1 MHAHGALAVA
11 TLVKRYHPHTPVIMG
26 GLSASYFHRELI
38 GYPQVDMVMRG
49 DSTEESMALLLRVL
63 TRGGSLENV
72 PNLTWKDET
81 GRSVENRRSAAPTDI
96 SEISLP
102 SYPYV
107 IRSVLRYGSLADVT
121 PYADWDRYP
130 MTGLLTSRGCALDCA
145 ICGGGRSA
153 YRCTSERLRPAFRS
167 PEALVRDLRTIQAFS
182 RGPVILLNDLR
193 MAGKAHTR
201 RFFDLVKAA
210 GIRNELVF
218 ELFFPADSEFYAAAA
233 NSLSR
238 FSLQMSLESH
248 DEGLRRRFGKF
259 TRSNA
264 EIEQS
269 IADALRAGVNRVDLF
284 FMVGIPGQTYQS
296 AVQCVDYCR
305 GLLER
310 CHGDRRLQV
319 FVAPL
324 TPFLDPASPAFEHP
338 EAHGY
343 RVRWRTLEEHRQAL
357 TGPTW
362 KHMLNYET
370 TSMAAAEIVE
380 ATYECYDRLAE
391 LKRDFGRID
400 ETAYRQVLAR
410 TAEAHAIITA
420 MDEAVVLPEGN
431 ERRTRLEAAR
441 QRIRVLTQQKSAAT
455 EELKWTMRHSF
466 RAPWSAA
473 ALVLELFG
481 AEIARLLFRR
491 LPRLFRALGPG
502 AAREQS
508 GRALREPAE
517 TPA

>member
-1 MHAHGALAVA
+1 
-11 TLVKRYHPHTPVIMG
+11 
-26 GLSASYFHRELI
+26 
-38 GYPQVDMVMRG
+38 
-49 DSTEESMALLLRVL
+49 
-63 TRGGSLENV
+63 
-72 PNLTWKDET
+72 
-81 GRSVENRRSAAPTDI
+81 
-96 SEISLP
+96 
-102 SYPYV
+102 
-107 IRSVLRYGSLADVT
+107 
-121 PYADWDRYP
+121 
-130 MTGLLTSRGCALDCA
+130 
-145 ICGGGRSA
+145 
-153 YRCTSERLRPAFRS
+153 
-167 PEALVRDLRTIQAFS
+167 
-182 RGPVILLNDLR
+182 
-193 MAGKAHTR
+193 
-201 RFFDLVKAA
+201 
-210 GIRNELVF
+210 
-218 ELFFPADSEFYAAAA
+218 
-233 NSLSR
+233 
-238 FSLQMSLESH
+238 
-248 DEGLRRRFGKF
+248 
-259 TRSNA
+259 
-264 EIEQS
+264 
-269 IADALRAGVNRVDLF
+269 
-284 FMVGIPGQTYQS
+284 
-296 AVQCVDYCR
+296 
-305 GLLER
+305 
-310 CHGDRRLQV
+310 
-319 FVAPL
+319 
-324 TPFLDPASPAFEHP
+324 
-338 EAHGY
+338 
-343 RVRWRTLEEHRQAL
+343 
-357 TGPTW
+357 
-362 KHMLNYET
+362 MLNYET